1 MSHGNAN
8 VNSCLAV
15 LRQQQVLTRG
25 RLDVGRLCMR
35 GDVHAQEGV
44 SSRTGCGDGS
54 QLSLLV
60 LLDQY
65 SGSIVRIEDLK

>member
-1 MSHGNAN
+1 
-8 VNSCLAV
+8 
-15 LRQQQVLTRG
+15 
-25 RLDVGRLCMR
+25 MR